1 MKILLA
7 VSGGIDSMYMAN
19 RASELIPGARF
30 AVAHCNFLLRGED
43 SDADETFVRDWCRE
57 KGLTCHVRRFDT
69 EAEAAARGI
78 SIEMAA
84 RDLRYAW
91 FEELCREHGY
101 AAVALAHNANDNAE
115 TLMLNLLRGTGS
127 RGIRGMSEREGIIRP
142 LLGTGREQIKAW
154 MEEAGLSWRED
165 RTNGENIY
173 RRNMIRNEVFPVF
186 ARINPSFVRTLNA
199 DMQHFAQVDD
209 IAEDYFRQA
218 QGRITDERGDIIVS
232 ALMRDR
238 HWEFL
243 LWRMLE
249 GCGLG
254 AKEFESLVDTLRCG
268 RQIGGKTFGSV
279 TGGSDRL
286 IIKERKAMGQLRWEI
301 VPRSSITSLRTPKG
315 VLIADADK
323 LAFPLNIRPWKEG
336 DWMHPLGMRGRK
348 KLSDM
353 FTDLKWSAPEK
364 ERAEVIELDG
374 SHVAALLCERID
386 DSIKVDESTRRV
398 LVLDYSSMI

>member
-1 MKILLA
+1 
-7 VSGGIDSMYMAN
+7 MYMAN
-19 RASELIPGARF
+19 RASELIPGAHF
-30 AVAHCNFLLRGED
+30 AVAHCNFHLRGDD
-43 SDADETFVRDWCRE
+43 SDADEAFVRAWCEER
-57 KGLTCHVRRFDT
+57 GLSCHVRHFDT
-69 EAEAAARGI
+69 EAEAAVRGI

-91 FEELCREHGY
+91 FRELCREHGY
-101 AAVALAHNANDNAE
+101 TAVALAHNANDNAE

-142 LLGTGREQIKAW
+142 LLGTSREQIRAW
-154 MEEAGLSWRED
+154 MEENGHSWRED

-199 DMQHFAQVDD
+199 DMKRFAQVDD
-209 IAEDYFRQA
+209 IAEDYFRESY
-218 QGRITDERGDIIVS
+218 GRILDDKGNIIVS
-232 ALMRDR
+232 MLLRDR

-243 LWRMLE
+243 LWRLLE
-249 GCGLG
+249 NSTIG
-254 AKEFESLVDTLRCG
+254 AQEFDSLVETLKCG
-268 RQIGGKTFGSV
+268 RQIGGKVFGPV

-286 IIKERKAMGQLRWEI
+286 IFNNITPGKELKWKI
-301 VPRSSITSLRTPKG
+301 VPRSSLSSLKTPKG

-323 LAFPLNIRPWKEG
+323 MAQPLNIRPWKEG
-336 DWMHPLGMRGRK
+336 DWMHPFGMRGRK

-353 FTDLKWSAPEK
+353 FTDLKWSTPEK
-364 ERAEVIELDG
+364 EHAEVIELDG

-386 DSIKVDESTRRV
+386 DSIKVDEHTSSV
-398 LVLDYSSMI
+398 LVISYSSIM

>member
-19 RASELIPGARF
+19 RASELIPGAHF
-30 AVAHCNFLLRGED
+30 AVAHCNFQLRGDD
-43 SDADETFVRDWCRE
+43 SDADEAFVRAWCEER
-57 KGLTCHVRRFDT
+57 GLSCHVRHFDT
-69 EAEAAARGI
+69 EAEAAVRGI

-91 FEELCREHGY
+91 FRELCREHGY
-101 AAVALAHNANDNAE
+101 TAVALAHNANDNAE

-142 LLGTGREQIKAW
+142 LLGTSREQIRAW
-154 MEEAGLSWRED
+154 MEENGHSWRED

-199 DMQHFAQVDD
+199 DMKRFAQVDD
-209 IAEDYFRQA
+209 IAEDYFRESY
-218 QGRITDERGDIIVS
+218 GRILDDKGNIIVS
-232 ALMRDR
+232 MLLRDR

-243 LWRMLE
+243 LWRLLE
-249 GCGLG
+249 NSTIG
-254 AKEFESLVDTLRCG
+254 AQEFDSLVETLKCG
-268 RQIGGKTFGSV
+268 RQIGGKVFGPV

-286 IIKERKAMGQLRWEI
+286 IINNITPSKELKWKI
-301 VPRSSITSLRTPKG
+301 VPRSSLSSLKTPKG

-323 LAFPLNIRPWKEG
+323 LAQPLNIRPWKEG
-336 DWMHPLGMRGRK
+336 DWMHPFGMRGRK

-353 FTDLKWSAPEK
+353 FTDLKWSTPEK
-364 ERAEVIELDG
+364 EHAEVIELDG
-374 SHVAALLCERID
+374 CHVAALLCERID
-386 DSIKVDESTRRV
+386 DSIRVDEHTSRV
-398 LVLDYSSMI
+398 LIFSYSSIM

>member
-1 MKILLA
+1 
-7 VSGGIDSMYMAN
+7 MYMAN
-19 RASELIPGARF
+19 RASELIPGAHF
-30 AVAHCNFLLRGED
+30 AVAHCNFHLRGDD
-43 SDADETFVRDWCRE
+43 SDADEAFVRAWCEER
-57 KGLTCHVRRFDT
+57 GLSCHVRHFDT
-69 EAEAAARGI
+69 EAEAAVRGI

-101 AAVALAHNANDNAE
+101 TAVALAHNANDNAE

-142 LLGTGREQIKAW
+142 LLGTSREQIRAW
-154 MEEAGLSWRED
+154 MEENGHSWRED
-165 RTNGENIY
+165 RTNGESIY

-199 DMQHFAQVDD
+199 DMKRFAQVDD
-209 IAEDYFRQA
+209 IAEDYFRESY
-218 QGRITDERGDIIVS
+218 GRILDNKGNIIVS
-232 ALMRDR
+232 MLLRDR

-243 LWRMLE
+243 LWRLLE
-249 GCGLG
+249 NSTIG
-254 AKEFESLVDTLRCG
+254 AQEFDSLVETLKCG
-268 RQIGGKTFGSV
+268 RQIGGKVFGPV

-286 IIKERKAMGQLRWEI
+286 IINNITPSKELKWKI
-301 VPRSSITSLRTPKG
+301 VPRSSLSSLKTPKG

-323 LAFPLNIRPWKEG
+323 LAQPLNIRPWKEG
-336 DWMHPLGMRGRK
+336 DWMHPFGMRGRK

-353 FTDLKWSAPEK
+353 FTDLKWSTPEK
-364 ERAEVIELDG
+364 EHAEVIELDG

-386 DSIKVDESTRRV
+386 DSIRVDEHTSRV
-398 LVLDYSSMI
+398 LIFSYSSIM

>member
-1 MKILLA
+1 
-7 VSGGIDSMYMAN
+7 MYMAN
-19 RASELIPGARF
+19 RASELIPGAHF
-30 AVAHCNFLLRGED
+30 AVAHCNFQLRGDD
-43 SDADETFVRDWCRE
+43 SDADEAFVRAWCEER
-57 KGLTCHVRRFDT
+57 GLSCHVRHFDT
-69 EAEAAARGI
+69 EAEAAVRGI

-91 FEELCREHGY
+91 FRELCREHGY
-101 AAVALAHNANDNAE
+101 TAVALAHNANDNAE

-142 LLGTGREQIKAW
+142 LLGTSREQIRAW
-154 MEEAGLSWRED
+154 MEENGHSWRED

-199 DMQHFAQVDD
+199 DMKRFAQVDD
-209 IAEDYFRQA
+209 IAEDYFRESY
-218 QGRITDERGDIIVS
+218 GRILDDKGNIIVS
-232 ALMRDR
+232 MLLRDR

-243 LWRMLE
+243 LWRLLE
-249 GCGLG
+249 NSTIG
-254 AKEFESLVDTLRCG
+254 AQEFDSLVETLKCG
-268 RQIGGKTFGSV
+268 RQIGGKVFGPV

-286 IIKERKAMGQLRWEI
+286 IINNITPSKELKWKI
-301 VPRSSITSLRTPKG
+301 VPRSSLSSLKTPKG

-323 LAFPLNIRPWKEG
+323 LAQPLNIRPWKEG
-336 DWMHPLGMRGRK
+336 DWMHPFGMRGRK

-353 FTDLKWSAPEK
+353 FTDLKWSTPEK
-364 ERAEVIELDG
+364 EHAEVIELDG

-386 DSIKVDESTRRV
+386 DSIRVDEHTSRV
-398 LVLDYSSMI
+398 LIFSYSSIM

>member
-30 AVAHCNFLLRGED
+30 AVAHCNFLLRGEE
-43 SDADETFVRDWCRE
+43 SDADEAFVRDWCRE

-84 RDLRYAW
+84 RDLRYVW

-142 LLGTGREQIKAW
+142 LLGISREQIKAW

-301 VPRSSITSLRTPKG
+301 VPRSSIKSLRTPKG

>member
-1 MKILLA
+1 
-7 VSGGIDSMYMAN
+7 MYMAN
-19 RASELIPGARF
+19 RASELIPGAHV
-30 AVAHCNFLLRGED
+30 AVAHCNFQLRGDD
-43 SDADETFVRDWCRE
+43 SDADEAFVRAWCEER
-57 KGLTCHVRRFDT
+57 GLSCHVRHFDT
-69 EAEAAARGI
+69 EAEAAVRGI

-91 FEELCREHGY
+91 FRELCREHGY
-101 AAVALAHNANDNAE
+101 TAVALAHNANDNAE

-142 LLGTGREQIKAW
+142 LLGTSREQIRAW
-154 MEEAGLSWRED
+154 MEENGHSWRED

-199 DMQHFAQVDD
+199 DMKRFAQVDD
-209 IAEDYFRQA
+209 IAEDYFRESY
-218 QGRITDERGDIIVS
+218 GRILDDKGNIIVS
-232 ALMRDR
+232 MLLRDR

-243 LWRMLE
+243 LWRLLE
-249 GCGLG
+249 NSTIG
-254 AKEFESLVDTLRCG
+254 AQEFDSLVETLKCG
-268 RQIGGKTFGSV
+268 RQIGGKVFGPV

-286 IIKERKAMGQLRWEI
+286 IINNITPSKELKWKI
-301 VPRSSITSLRTPKG
+301 VPRSSLSSLKTPKG

-323 LAFPLNIRPWKEG
+323 LAQPLNIRPWKEG
-336 DWMHPLGMRGRK
+336 DWMHPFGMRGRK

-353 FTDLKWSAPEK
+353 FTDLKWSTPEK
-364 ERAEVIELDG
+364 EHAEVIELDG

-386 DSIKVDESTRRV
+386 DSIRVDEHTSRV
-398 LVLDYSSMI
+398 LIFSYSSIM

>member
-1 MKILLA
+1 MNILLA

-19 RASELIPGARF
+19 RASELIPGAHF
-30 AVAHCNFLLRGED
+30 AVAHCNFHLRGDD
-43 SDADETFVRDWCRE
+43 SDADEAFVRAWCEER
-57 KGLTCHVRRFDT
+57 GLSCHVRHFDT
-69 EAEAAARGI
+69 EAEAAVRGI

-101 AAVALAHNANDNAE
+101 TAVALAHNANDNAE

-142 LLGTGREQIKAW
+142 LLGTSREQIRAW
-154 MEEAGLSWRED
+154 MEENGHSWRED
-165 RTNGENIY
+165 RTNGESIY

-199 DMQHFAQVDD
+199 DMKRFAQVDD
-209 IAEDYFRQA
+209 IAEDYFRESY
-218 QGRITDERGDIIVS
+218 GRILDNKGNIIVS
-232 ALMRDR
+232 MLLRDR

-243 LWRMLE
+243 LWRLLE
-249 GCGLG
+249 NSTIG
-254 AKEFESLVDTLRCG
+254 AQEFDSLVETLKCG
-268 RQIGGKTFGSV
+268 RQIGGKVFGPV

-286 IIKERKAMGQLRWEI
+286 IINNITPSKELKWKI
-301 VPRSSITSLRTPKG
+301 VPRSSLSSLKTPKG

-323 LAFPLNIRPWKEG
+323 LAQPLNIRPWKEG
-336 DWMHPLGMRGRK
+336 DWMHPFGMRGRK

-353 FTDLKWSAPEK
+353 FTDLKWSTPEK
-364 ERAEVIELDG
+364 EHAEVIELDG

-386 DSIKVDESTRRV
+386 DSIRVDEHTSRV
-398 LVLDYSSMI
+398 LIFSYSSIM